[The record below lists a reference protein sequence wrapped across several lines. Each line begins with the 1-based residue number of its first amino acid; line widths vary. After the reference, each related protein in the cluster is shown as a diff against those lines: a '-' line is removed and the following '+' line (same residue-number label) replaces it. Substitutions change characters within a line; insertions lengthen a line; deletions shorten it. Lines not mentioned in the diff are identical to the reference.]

1 MPRIC
6 IITGVVA
13 ILLGLGLAYG
23 ATQHGSNP
31 KTALIPAYV
40 GIVFVLLGLLG
51 KKESL
56 RKHVMHL
63 AAALSLLLALG
74 SFGMGLPKI
83 IKHQMDPSSIDPE
96 KVRPLA
102 WWGQV
107 GLGVIM
113 LAFLILAV
121 KSFVNAR
128 IQRKKMEAQKDV

>member
-13 ILLGLGLAYG
+13 ILLGLGLAY
-23 ATQHGSNP
+23 AAMQHGSNP

-40 GIVFVLLGLLG
+40 GIVFVGLGLLG
-51 KKESL
+51 LKESM
-56 RKHVMHL
+56 RKHVMHA

-83 IKHQMDPSSIDPE
+83 IKYQIDPSSIDPE

-113 LAFLILAV
+113 VVFLVFAV
-121 KSFVNAR
+121 RSFIAARVN
-128 IQRKKMEAQKDV
+128 RKKDRKSVV